1 MSNKEENAAPTEVRQ
16 TDQYTYEDAET
27 EAAEMWLILGRVFAD
42 VVKASPE
49 WLDTTKSA
57 DFAID
62 MAIRA
67 DLCFNLA
74 SKSYELVEMEEYTK
88 WRMNLEKNE

>member
-1 MSNKEENAAPTEVRQ
+1 MSNKEENTTPTEARQ
-16 TDQYTYEDAET
+16 TDQYTYKEAET
-27 EAAEMWLILGRVFAD
+27 EAAEMWLTLGRVFAD
-42 VVKASPE
+42 VVKSCPE
-49 WLDTTKSA
+49 WLDTIKSA

-74 SKSYELVEMEEYTK
+74 SKSHELFELEHYIN
-88 WRMNLEKNE
+88 WRTDTEKSE